1 MPNTLMSLLVKLGVD
16 STALSQGLALAES
29 SSMKSMATIG
39 QGMMKAGAAMTVGLT
54 LPLVAAGLKMV
65 NLASNMVE
73 SVSKVNVVFGE
84 SSLIIKDWSKT
95 AASSLGMS
103 QQQALEAA
111 GTYGNLFQA
120 MGLTRNMSVDMSKSV
135 VQLAADLASF
145 NNASPE
151 ETLLALRSGLSGEM
165 EPLKKY
171 GVAMN
176 DATLSQMAMTMGLGD
191 NMLVLSE
198 AQKMQVRYAVIMDQT
213 SMAQGDFARTAD
225 GMANST
231 RILKAE
237 LSDASAM
244 LGEQLLPIGLKVVT
258 WAKDL
263 LTRFEALTPAQQK
276 TIVVIGGIVAALG
289 PMLIIAG
296 KAVTVFGGIAAALTT
311 LEMAAG
317 IAGAA
322 FVTLALSLLPIIGLF
337 AAAAAVIAILAT
349 QEDTNDRT
357 LRNHVNTMDRV
368 SDSYNA
374 TASATIH
381 MAGAFDAGMRSTKGM
396 EEAHASLLPHLK
408 LTEVELQALADK
420 AEALRKQI
428 IDETA
433 WEVMYTGA
441 KSAAEQTQG
450 SFDLLG
456 SLVQGLS
463 ADGAEVWKGFLE
475 ASGAISVP
483 ALTEFAK
490 IQDTFI
496 TLQDKIKTLGVT
508 LAIEWLVHQSGV
520 GIPGQAEK
528 GWAEQGAYLNKVY
541 GSLDSTSGVYTIPG
555 SGVWESTDT
564 GGRMVYKNSR
574 DEWTTIAPGYALGGS
589 FMVPPGFLDDSFPM
603 MVQSGEVVS
612 VTPAGQTEQGGSQ
625 VSGDTN
631 ITIINPTPA
640 SAEENIRDEM
650 LILSFLGKTK

>member
-1 MPNTLMSLLVKLGVD
+1 MANTLMSLLVKLGVD

-39 QGMMKAGAAMTVGLT
+39 QGMMKAGAVMTAGLT
-54 LPLVAAGLKMV
+54 LPLVVVGRKM
-65 NLASNMVE
+65 ANMAINMTDSLE
-73 SVSKVNVVFGE
+73 KVDALFG
-84 SSLIIKDWSKT
+84 SSAQIIKDWSKNS
-95 AASSLGMS
+95 ASNIGIS
-103 QQQALEAA
+103 QQAAMEAA
-111 GTYGNLFQA
+111 GTYKNLFDA
-120 MGLTRNMSVDMSKSV
+120 MGVGPKIATDMSMSMVTLAGDLAEFNSADSSAVMDALINGMAGRGMALKQYGINLDAAAIS
-135 VQLAADLASF
+135 QLAISRGWVDETGKVTEAGTAMASYM
-145 NNASPE
+145 
-151 ETLLALRSGLSGEM
+151 TIM
-165 EPLKKY
+165 E
-171 GVAMN
+171 
-176 DATLSQMAMTMGLGD
+176 
-191 NMLVLSE
+191 
-198 AQKMQVRYAVIMDQT
+198 QT
-213 SMAQGDFARTAD
+213 ARQQGTF
-225 GMANST
+225 ANSVGDAGAKLAT
-231 RILKAE
+231 MKAK
-237 LSDASAM
+237 LFDVWAV
-244 LGEQLLPIGLKVVT
+244 LGEKLLPIGMKVMAWVT
-258 WAKDL
+258 DL
-263 LTRFEALTPAQQK
+263 LIRIEALTPAQQK
-276 TIVVIGGIVAALG
+276 TILVIGGIVAALG
-289 PMLIIAG
+289 PMLIIGG
-296 KAVTVFGGIAAALTT
+296 KAVTVIGGIAATLTT

-374 TASATIH
+374 IASATIH

-396 EEAHASLLPHLK
+396 EQAHSSLLPQLK
-408 LTEVELQALADK
+408 LTEEELQALADK
-420 AEALRKQI
+420 AEELRKQI
-428 IDETA
+428 IDQTS
-433 WEVMYTGA
+433 WEAMYTGA
-441 KSAAEQTQG
+441 KSAAEQTQA

-463 ADGAEVWKGFLE
+463 ADGAKVWDGFLQ

-483 ALTEFAK
+483 ALIEFAK
-490 IQDTFI
+490 IQNTFL

-520 GIPGQAEK
+520 GTFKTNTAEYEAWQK
-528 GWAEQGAYLNKVY
+528 TQTWYGTPLSSPTSGFSAAYLAAHP
-541 GSLDSTSGVYTIPG
+541 SGALGEWLNGTWLPYIEEI
-555 SGVWESTDT
+555 SG
-564 GGRMVYKNSR
+564 
-574 DEWTTIAPGYALGGS
+574 GYARGGS
-589 FMVPPGFLDDSFPM
+589 FMVPPGFLDDSFPV

-650 LILSFLGKTK
+650 LILSFLGKMK